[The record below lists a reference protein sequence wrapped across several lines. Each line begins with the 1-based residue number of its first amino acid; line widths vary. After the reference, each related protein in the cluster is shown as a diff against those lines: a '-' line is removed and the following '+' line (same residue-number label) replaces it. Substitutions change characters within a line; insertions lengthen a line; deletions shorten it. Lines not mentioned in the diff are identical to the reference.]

1 MYVEEE
7 KKTHEAVTPVEN
19 MDFARATIGKKKKG
33 TYKPKVTDLNDPP
46 PSYMRKQIQLLS
58 FKAFFQNVQQVQ
70 WVCML
75 RLIEPQ
81 LEEAV
86 EDQENL
92 NVHYDTETPQHD
104 PYTIENLSPSPERA
118 TLQQI
123 KDARVALKRKASFS
137 DDEIVNVEKK
147 NRFRSK
153 CAFLSQ
159 NAKELHSL
167 KPTTS
172 PA

>member
-1 MYVEEE
+1 M
-7 KKTHEAVTPVEN
+7 THT
-19 MDFARATIGKKKKG
+19 
-33 TYKPKVTDLNDPP
+33 
-46 PSYMRKQIQLLS
+46 
-58 FKAFFQNVQQVQ
+58 
-70 WVCML
+70 
-75 RLIEPQ
+75 
-81 LEEAV
+81 
-86 EDQENL
+86 
-92 NVHYDTETPQHD
+92 
-104 PYTIENLSPSPERA
+104 PSPERA